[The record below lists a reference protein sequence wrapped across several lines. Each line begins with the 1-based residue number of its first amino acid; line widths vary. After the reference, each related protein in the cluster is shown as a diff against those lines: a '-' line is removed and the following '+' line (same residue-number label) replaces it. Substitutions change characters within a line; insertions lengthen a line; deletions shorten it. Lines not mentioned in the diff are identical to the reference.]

1 VDERVSADQGVATS
15 LSGDASTTGTLT
27 IGDLTRT
34 LPEAEAR
41 TLFLAAAAIA
51 ARKPGA
57 LTINGDTCVVITA
70 TTHISLTITNG
81 FVNAYDPGAALV
93 SATSRPRR

>member
-1 VDERVSADQGVATS
+1 MSADLGVTAS
-15 LSGDASTTGTLT
+15 LSGDDSTTGTLT

-41 TLFLAAAAIA
+41 TLFLAAAALA

-57 LTINGDTCVVITA
+57 LTIDGDTCVVVTA
-70 TTHISLTITNG
+70 STHIALTITNG
-81 FVNAYDPGAALV
+81 FVNSYEPGAALV
-93 SATSRPRR
+93 SATSRSGR